1 MAAAKSRRLKP
12 PEGESSHP
20 WPSEGR
26 FHSGH
31 RKQEHHKHASRKVE
45 PNVTLLHQPDDH
57 ESSKAL
63 KVIVRK
69 MSRLPKF
76 IRNLLTWGQG
86 SGVALDAGASFYDP
100 HSQRQRGAN
109 ESANDL
115 LRQHFPKDAD
125 LKNAGPSIFPEK
137 CPNAVVEKLNKR
149 PFMTLGGTLSK
160 IFPEPINGSL
170 KALQTI
176 ANSGEQYIDDRQN
189 PSRVHRRYPSREPS
203 DRAPGQRRRKKLC
216 DAAAGKPSRD
226 AKGRRR
232 RAQRRSWGRNLS
244 QTRKRPAGGGPPAG
258 LSRRYRKAPSASATP
273 CPPAASRCST
283 LGEGG
288 LNCRVRDGTG

>member
-137 CPNAVVEKLNKR
+137 CPNAVVEKLNNR

-176 ANSGEQYIDDRQN
+176 ANSGEQYIDDHQN

-203 DRAPGQRRRKKLC
+203 DRAPGPRRRKKIC
-216 DAAAGKPSRD
+216 DAV
-226 AKGRRR
+226 GR
-232 RAQRRSWGRNLS
+232 
-244 QTRKRPAGGGPPAG
+244 
-258 LSRRYRKAPSASATP
+258 
-273 CPPAASRCST
+273 
-283 LGEGG
+283 
-288 LNCRVRDGTG
+288 

>member
-69 MSRLPKF
+69 MWRLPKF

-244 QTRKRPAGGGPPAG
+244 QNAKGPQGAVELPPISWTREMGGFLC
-258 LSRRYRKAPSASATP
+258 LST
-273 CPPAASRCST
+273 
-283 LGEGG
+283 
-288 LNCRVRDGTG
+288 